1 MPHGKAGDGVDFSIR
16 DPAGSALE
24 VTDEGTNPMKTH
36 RQTLHVAKHARTV
49 PAQGPNGKPRTV
61 PLVRATRGILILAF
75 ALGSLGT
82 DVAVSSG
89 FGTADHVSGHPPTG
103 SIHLASN
110 VSTAVPG
117 AHGSHVAWIY

>member
-1 MPHGKAGDGVDFSIR
+1 
-16 DPAGSALE
+16 
-24 VTDEGTNPMKTH
+24 MKTH

-49 PAQGPNGKPRTV
+49 PAHLETGAPRTV

-89 FGTADHVSGHPPTG
+89 FGTADHLSAHPSAG
-103 SIHLASN
+103 SVRLAAN
-110 VSTAVPG
+110 VST
-117 AHGSHVAWIY
+117 GSHGTITSRPWMY